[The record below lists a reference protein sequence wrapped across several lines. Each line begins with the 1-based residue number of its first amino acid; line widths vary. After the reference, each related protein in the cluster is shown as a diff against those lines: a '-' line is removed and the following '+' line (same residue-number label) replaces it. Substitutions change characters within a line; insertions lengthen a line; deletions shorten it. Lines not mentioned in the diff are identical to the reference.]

1 MAHDGLKIKKYVD
14 ALSYQRN
21 NYYVGILTIDQH
33 LGDVVKLIIF
43 TLSMTWLENTDSE
56 LQLEPNEVG
65 NKTKLQHC
73 GSLKEYILNSEL
85 YLLK

>member
-1 MAHDGLKIKKYVD
+1 MAYDGLQIKELLD
-14 ALSYQRN
+14 AVAELPIRN
-21 NYYVGILTIDQH
+21 NYYAGILTIDQH
-33 LGDVVKLIIF
+33 LGAVVKLILF

-73 GSLKEYILNSEL
+73 GPLKEYILNCTC
-85 YLLK
+85 